1 LIYRVEKWVIFW
13 YIIDNM
19 DNMDM
24 EPLLKSYIRYAMG
37 FVPKER
43 MAWATNNG
51 EYDSIKILV
60 NSKGN
65 ILLEPNTYAITFELY
80 NGDRRIIIGSLW
92 LSGRS
97 LYIIETVVNVVLYK
111 RYIQEMMNFEE
122 FCAANNNIPAGIL
135 KIPEKL

>member
-1 LIYRVEKWVIFW
+1 MIYGVEKGVIFW
-13 YIIDNM
+13 YIWYIM

-43 MAWATNNG
+43 MAYATNNG
-51 EYDSIKILV
+51 EYDRIKIMV

-65 ILLEPNTYAITFELY
+65 IIEPSTYAITFELY
-80 NGDRRIIIGSLW
+80 NGDQRIIIGSLW
-92 LSGRS
+92 LSGRC

-111 RYIQEMMNFEE
+111 RRIQEMMEFEE
-122 FCAANNNIPAGIL
+122 FCNANNNIPKGIL
-135 KIPEKL
+135 KIPARLV

>member
-1 LIYRVEKWVIFW
+1 MIYGVEKGVIFW
-13 YIIDNM
+13 YIWYIM

-43 MAWATNNG
+43 MAYATNNG
-51 EYDSIKILV
+51 KYDSIKILV

-65 ILLEPNTYAITFELY
+65 ILEPNTYAITFELY

-92 LSGRS
+92 LSGKT

-122 FCAANNNIPAGIL
+122 FCNVNNNIPAGIL
-135 KIPEKL
+135 KIPEKI